1 MCSHIIQGLL
11 HGVFRPLWRGPIVD
25 VEYESPV
32 DGYPSL
38 RRGELGYLPHGCGSP
53 EGSRSVG
60 FVLAMFIM
68 GAISDRVGRKPVVLF
83 GLGATAVFI
92 ASLGF
97 VSSFWGIAT
106 VMFVLGI
113 STGGHLDRYFHH
125 LR

>member
-1 MCSHIIQGLL
+1 M
-11 HGVFRPLWRGPIVD
+11 
-25 VEYESPV
+25 
-32 DGYPSL
+32 
-38 RRGELGYLPHGCGSP
+38 
-53 EGSRSVG
+53 G

-83 GLGATAVFI
+83 GLGATTVFI

-113 STGGHLDRYFHH
+113 LTGGHLDRYFHH